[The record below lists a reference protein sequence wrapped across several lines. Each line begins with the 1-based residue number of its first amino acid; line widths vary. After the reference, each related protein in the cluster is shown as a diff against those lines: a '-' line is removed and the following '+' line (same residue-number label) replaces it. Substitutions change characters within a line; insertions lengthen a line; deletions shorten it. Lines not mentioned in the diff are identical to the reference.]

1 MKKERSNIQLSS
13 YDDIF
18 GNDASAGNAD
28 AVNGD
33 TVVDIPLDELHPF
46 RNHPF
51 KVRDDADM
59 EKTVESIQEFGVL
72 QPAIV
77 RPDRDG
83 GYEILS
89 GHRRHHACQ
98 IAGIQTLPCIVRDL
112 DDDAATILMVD
123 SNLQREEI
131 LPSERAWAFK
141 MKLDAMKH
149 QGERRDLTGDKTTC
163 RQVVDKLKAAD
174 ELGSNIGE
182 SGRQVQ
188 RYIRLTNLD
197 PELLQLV
204 DDKLM
209 GFNPAYE
216 LSFLNPEQQKNL
228 FSAID
233 YAQAI
238 PSLSQAQRIKKLALT
253 GEITQEG
260 MNIILSEEKKQDLD
274 RVTLKHDTLKKYF
287 PKSYTPKQMEDT
299 IIKLLEQWKRKRERE
314 KNHRDILE

>member
-18 GNDASAGNAD
+18 GNDASADKAG

-228 FSAID
+228 LSAID

-238 PSLSQAQRIKKLALT
+238 PSLSQAQRIKKLALN

-299 IIKLLEQWKRKRERE
+299 IIKLLDQWKRKRERE
-314 KNHRDILE
+314 MSR

>member
-18 GNDASAGNAD
+18 GNGASAETQ
-28 AVNGD
+28 GD
-33 TVVDIPLDELHPF
+33 TVVDIPLGELHPF

-83 GYEILS
+83 GFEILS
-89 GHRRHHACQ
+89 GHRRHRACK
-98 IAGIQTLPCIVRDL
+98 IAGLQTLPCIVRDL

-131 LPSERAWAFK
+131 LPSERAFAFK
-141 MKLDAMKH
+141 MKLEAMKR
-149 QGERRDLTGDKTTC
+149 QGERRDLTCGQIGHKLDGKKSRDILAEEVGDSA
-163 RQVVDKLKAAD
+163 R
-174 ELGSNIGE
+174 N
-182 SGRQVQ
+182 VQ

-216 LSFLNPEQQKNL
+216 LSFLNAEQQKDL
-228 FSAID
+228 LSAID

-238 PSLSQAQRIKKLALT
+238 PSLSQAQRIKKLALN

-299 IIKLLEQWKRKRERE
+299 IIKLLDQWQKKRNRDMER
-314 KNHRDILE
+314 

>member
-18 GNDASAGNAD
+18 GNDASAGNAG

-77 RPDRDG
+77 RPDSDG

-89 GHRRHHACQ
+89 GHRRHHACE
-98 IAGIQTLPCIVRDL
+98 IAGLQTLPCIVRDL

-149 QGERRDLTGDKTTC
+149 QGERRDLTST
-163 RQVVDKLKAAD
+163 RVVEKLSAD
-174 ELGSNIGE
+174 RVGE
-182 SGRQVQ
+182 ENGMSRENV
-188 RYIRLTNLD
+188 RRFIRLTNLN

-204 DDKLM
+204 DDKMM
-209 GFNPAYE
+209 GFNPAVE
-216 LSFLNPEQQKNL
+216 LSYLNPEQQKDL
-228 FSAID
+228 LSAID

-299 IIKLLEQWKRKRERE
+299 IIKLLDQWQKKRNRDMER
-314 KNHRDILE
+314 

>member
-18 GNDASAGNAD
+18 GNDASADKAG

-89 GHRRHHACQ
+89 GHRRHHASE
-98 IAGIQTLPCIVRDL
+98 IAGLQTLPCIVRDL

-149 QGERRDLTGDKTTC
+149 QGSRRDLTSGQIDP
-163 RQVVDKLKAAD
+163 KLD
-174 ELGSNIGE
+174 GRRSNAIVAQESGE
-182 SGRQVQ
+182 SVKQVQ

-204 DDKLM
+204 DDKQM

-216 LSFLNPEQQKNL
+216 LSFLNPEQQKDL
-228 FSAID
+228 LSAID

-238 PSLSQAQRIKKLALT
+238 PSLSQAQRIKKLALN

-299 IIKLLEQWKRKRERE
+299 IIKLLDQWQKKRNRDMER
-314 KNHRDILE
+314 

>member
-18 GNDASAGNAD
+18 GNDASAGNSG

-77 RPDRDG
+77 RPDSDG

-89 GHRRHHACQ
+89 GHRRHHASE
-98 IAGIQTLPCIVRDL
+98 IAGLQTLPCIVRDL

-149 QGERRDLTGDKTTC
+149 QGAKREMETS
-163 RQVVDKLKAAD
+163 RQVVGKLEAA
-174 ELGSNIGE
+174 NIMANEVGE

-204 DDKLM
+204 DDKQM

-216 LSFLNPEQQKNL
+216 LSFLNPEQQKDL
-228 FSAID
+228 LSAID

-299 IIKLLEQWKRKRERE
+299 IIKLLDQWQKKRNRDMER
-314 KNHRDILE
+314 

>member
-18 GNDASAGNAD
+18 GNGASPETQ
-28 AVNGD
+28 GD
-33 TVVDIPLDELHPF
+33 TVVDIPLGELHPF

-77 RPDRDG
+77 RPDSDG
-83 GYEILS
+83 GFEILS

-98 IAGIQTLPCIVRDL
+98 VAGLKTLPCIVREL

-131 LPSERAWAFK
+131 LPSERAFAFK
-141 MKLDAMKH
+141 MKLEAMKH
-149 QGERRDLTGDKTTC
+149 QGLRRDLTSCQIGTKLRSDEMLGE
-163 RQVVDKLKAAD
+163 QV
-174 ELGSNIGE
+174 GE
-182 SGRQVQ
+182 SARTVQ

-216 LSFLNPEQQKNL
+216 LSFLNAEQQKDL
-228 FSAID
+228 LSAID

-238 PSLSQAQRIKKLALT
+238 PSLSQAQRIKKLALN

-299 IIKLLEQWKRKRERE
+299 IIKLLDQWQKKRNRDMER
-314 KNHRDILE
+314 

>member
-1 MKKERSNIQLSS
+1 
-13 YDDIF
+13 
-18 GNDASAGNAD
+18 
-28 AVNGD
+28 
-33 TVVDIPLDELHPF
+33 
-46 RNHPF
+46 
-51 KVRDDADM
+51 
-59 EKTVESIQEFGVL
+59 VESIQEFGVL

-89 GHRRHHACQ
+89 GHRRHHACE
-98 IAGIQTLPCIVRDL
+98 IAGLQTLPCIVRDL

-149 QGERRDLTGDKTTC
+149 QGAKREIETS
-163 RQVVDKLKAAD
+163 RQVVGKLEAA
-174 ELGSNIGE
+174 NIMANEVGE
-182 SGRQVQ
+182 SGRQIQ

-209 GFNPAYE
+209 GVNPAYE
-216 LSFLNPEQQKNL
+216 LSFLNPEQQKDL
-228 FSAID
+228 LSAID

-238 PSLSQAQRIKKLALT
+238 PSLSQAQRIKKLALN

-299 IIKLLEQWKRKRERE
+299 IIKLLDQWQKKRNRDMER
-314 KNHRDILE
+314 

>member
-18 GNDASAGNAD
+18 GNDASADKAG

-89 GHRRHHACQ
+89 GHRRHHASE
-98 IAGIQTLPCIVRDL
+98 IAGLQTLPCIVRDL

-141 MKLDAMKH
+141 MKLDAMK
-149 QGERRDLTGDKTTC
+149 
-163 RQVVDKLKAAD
+163 RQA
-174 ELGSNIGE
+174 
-182 SGRQVQ
+182 GR
-188 RYIRLTNLD
+188 
-197 PELLQLV
+197 P
-204 DDKLM
+204 
-209 GFNPAYE
+209 
-216 LSFLNPEQQKNL
+216 
-228 FSAID
+228 
-233 YAQAI
+233 
-238 PSLSQAQRIKKLALT
+238 
-253 GEITQEG
+253 
-260 MNIILSEEKKQDLD
+260 
-274 RVTLKHDTLKKYF
+274 
-287 PKSYTPKQMEDT
+287 
-299 IIKLLEQWKRKRERE
+299 
-314 KNHRDILE
+314 

>member
-18 GNDASAGNAD
+18 GNDASAGNAG

-98 IAGIQTLPCIVRDL
+98 IAGIEALPCIVRDL

-131 LPSERAWAFK
+131 LPSERAFAFK
-141 MKLDAMKH
+141 MKLDAMRH
-149 QGERRDLTGDKTTC
+149 QGERVDLTGDKTTC
-163 RQVVDKLKAAD
+163 RRVVDKLKAAD

-228 FSAID
+228 LSAID

-260 MNIILSEEKKQDLD
+260 MNIILSEENYIMSVILY
-274 RVTLKHDTLKKYF
+274 VG
-287 PKSYTPKQMEDT
+287 
-299 IIKLLEQWKRKRERE
+299 IIRYNRQ
-314 KNHRDILE
+314 I